1 MLNFSKKA
9 YFLTTL
15 FSTFLL
21 SQSLDREFLE
31 SLPSEVSSDLV
42 DQIVIKEDSQKTQYR
57 RPSTFINKPSI
68 ESNRFGINF
77 FSMMQSTFMP
87 LNEPNFDDSYI
98 LDYGDVLQIQLVG
111 QKSSKFNLP
120 IERDG
125 SVSVPDL
132 GKFFISGLSL
142 NEVTKLLK
150 TQLESSYIGTEVF
163 LTLVSVRDIQIIIS
177 GNAYNPGPYT
187 LNGNSNLF
195 HALSVSGGPSEI
207 GSFRE
212 IELIRENKVIDIID
226 LYQIFIFGKADFGE
240 RLRSGDIVFI
250 KPAKNLVNIS
260 GAVKRPANYELTFD
274 ETLEDLLF
282 FSNGL
287 TNAADLSNMRLDSLN
302 NGSVEITSIESIENL
317 SEIVPDDGDSLYIR
331 AFPYRRV
338 DISGA
343 VTNPGSYILNEGDG
357 ILDLVT
363 RAGGY
368 TSTAYPFG
376 GVLENE
382 RIKDINQIAIDEL
395 YKTLF
400 NRLLAAK
407 TPSEASAISG
417 IMDELSNSEASGRI
431 NAEFNLNK
439 LITNPDLD
447 HQLQD
452 GDQVIIPELVNQVYI
467 FGEVANEGTIQF
479 FDGAGIEFYIER
491 KGGYN
496 SYADKKNI
504 FVLNPNGVT
513 TKINKNVFM
522 SEKRDLTIYPGSIIF
537 VPRKI
542 NNSFIVSETAQ
553 AYATILS
560 NLGVTLASVAVLKD

>member
-212 IELIRENKVIDIID
+212 IELIRENKVIDKID

>member
-338 DISGA
+338 NISGA